1 MELEIIALSE
11 TSYFYKDQHGKLS
24 FLYGFGSW
32 SRRGG
37 LMGCGGGKGKGVLKK
52 MMGWWIW
59 SQDMKDI
66 CEAATISA
74 LNTRA
79 SILKGMSCKC
89 FLWTWSACFCQP
101 HCPREKFSFH
111 LCPMCHFTWLKTA
124 AKYVVMG
131 GTQSSLAEA
140 CQVTWIWVNF
150 VLYFPQISPMHWCFN
165 LSNFYTK

>member
-1 MELEIIALSE
+1 MELEIITLSE

-24 FLYGFGSW
+24 FLCGFGSW
-32 SRRGG
+32 SRRSG
-37 LMGCGGGKGKGVLKK
+37 LMGCGGGKEKGVLEK

-111 LCPMCHFTWLKTA
+111 LCPHVPFYLVKDSCKICCH
-124 AKYVVMG
+124 G
-131 GTQSSLAEA
+131 GNPGFSGRGLSSDLDLSEFCSLFSSDISYALMLQS
-140 CQVTWIWVNF
+140 V
-150 VLYFPQISPMHWCFN
+150 
-165 LSNFYTK
+165 